1 MRKRILIAATIII
14 AFSLLSL
21 SFVDSNSN
29 PENREQVG
37 AELSYIEG
45 RGAVTK
51 VAIGSRK
58 PAPDLSGLLIDGE
71 EYRMST
77 GRPIVLNVWASWCS
91 PCRAE
96 APTLQALHEK
106 YGEAGSD
113 QVQFLGV
120 LTRDNLTAAQGFID
134 RFQLTFPSLR
144 SDEVLLEFNDAMIA
158 NAIPTTLVIDK
169 DGLIAAR
176 ISGEVT
182 YSGLSSLIDEVLS
195 E

>member
-1 MRKRILIAATIII
+1 MRKKVLLVATIII

-21 SFVDSNSN
+21 SFVDSNS
-29 PENREQVG
+29 ENTGQVG

-58 PAPDLSGLLIDGE
+58 PSPDLSGLLIDGS
-71 EYRMST
+71 EYRFER
-77 GRPIVLNVWASWCS
+77 GKPVVLNVWASWCS

-169 DGLIAAR
+169 NGLIAAR

>member
-1 MRKRILIAATIII
+1 MRKRILITATIII

-29 PENREQVG
+29 SESANQVG

-58 PAPDLSGLLIDGE
+58 PAPDLSGTLIDGA
-71 EYRMST
+71 EYRMAT

>member
-1 MRKRILIAATIII
+1 MRKKVLLVATIVI

-21 SFVDSNSN
+21 SFVDSDSNS
-29 PENREQVG
+29 ENTGQVG

-58 PAPDLSGLLIDGE
+58 PSPDLSGLLIDGS
-71 EYRMST
+71 EYRFER
-77 GRPIVLNVWASWCS
+77 GKPVVLNVWASWCS

>member
-1 MRKRILIAATIII
+1 MRKKVLLVATIVI

-21 SFVDSNSN
+21 SFVDSNS
-29 PENREQVG
+29 ENTGQVG

-58 PAPDLSGLLIDGE
+58 PSPDLSGLLIDGS
-71 EYRMST
+71 EYRFER
-77 GRPIVLNVWASWCS
+77 GKPVVLNVWASWCS

-169 DGLIAAR
+169 NGLIAAR

>member
-29 PENREQVG
+29 SENTGQVG

-58 PAPDLSGLLIDGE
+58 PSPDLSGLLIDGE

>member
-1 MRKRILIAATIII
+1 MRKRILITATIII

-21 SFVDSNSN
+21 SFVDSNTNSESAN
-29 PENREQVG
+29 QVG

-58 PAPDLSGLLIDGE
+58 PAPDLSGTLIDGA
-71 EYRMST
+71 EYRMAT

>member
-1 MRKRILIAATIII
+1 MRKKVLLVATIII

-21 SFVDSNSN
+21 SFVDSNS
-29 PENREQVG
+29 ENTGQVG

-58 PAPDLSGLLIDGE
+58 PSPDLSGLLIDGS
-71 EYRMST
+71 EYRFER
-77 GRPIVLNVWASWCS
+77 GRPLVLNVWASWCS

>member
-1 MRKRILIAATIII
+1 MRKKVLLVATIII

-21 SFVDSNSN
+21 SFVDSNS
-29 PENREQVG
+29 ENAGQVG

-58 PAPDLSGLLIDGE
+58 PSPDLSGLLIDGS
-71 EYRMST
+71 EYRFER
-77 GRPIVLNVWASWCS
+77 GRPVVLNVWASWCS

>member
-1 MRKRILIAATIII
+1 MRKKVLLVATIVI

-21 SFVDSNSN
+21 SFVDSNS
-29 PENREQVG
+29 ENTGQVG

-58 PAPDLSGLLIDGE
+58 PSPDLSGLLIDGS
-71 EYRMST
+71 EYRFER
-77 GRPIVLNVWASWCS
+77 GRLVVLNVWASWCS